1 MHLELM
7 KISSTEKGKVN
18 HSENNRSIAKSDIF
32 KWSVEWIEDKTNR
45 QRQCGGKTRPRR
57 RKKYPK
63 KASIGRYAMIGWK
76 EQVENDR
83 KDHRG
88 DCGGKEEAM

>member
-45 QRQCGGKTRPRR
+45 Q
-57 RKKYPK
+57 
-63 KASIGRYAMIGWK
+63 
-76 EQVENDR
+76 
-83 KDHRG
+83 
-88 DCGGKEEAM
+88 